1 MWNRTRAIRQDFIVQ
16 GLRGA
21 LEIECHERIAR
32 YHILCLHWK
41 GGAGAEGWSEQQELE
56 QLRKTI
62 RSLTEFYDDLR
73 RSSGQDSLNE
83 AEFRAYNLLLH
94 MQDPETLREVE
105 VLPSAVFDSAC
116 VQAALR
122 LRGYAQRS
130 NNIVKRGR
138 PLNTESTMNLWTRFF
153 GEIKRN
159 RSVSYLLACLAENA
173 FSQVRAG
180 ALKAMG
186 RSYLNQHAP
195 LPLEYLRRSLGMDDD
210 EEARSFALALNCEEV
225 HTAGPDSTVTAMRLG
240 KASEEKPL
248 PTAPFSRTIVEVK
261 RGSYSSQDIV
271 DGKLSGAAP
280 LLVNDRLPPV
290 AAAQIVLPVPRHG
303 PAKLP
308 IPANKAALAA
318 PLPDSSNFSTTTLP
332 NRTPTT
338 SAFDQILS
346 AAAPVFTPSAF
357 SPVSDKKTAISTAES
372 LPTLVPVGDTQ
383 PARSVQFSFAPP
395 PAVSKPIASAS
406 RPSASPSAR
415 PPQPFSAAP
424 AAFAST
430 LAAVDVRPVEP
441 IECEDSSTPTS
452 TNVPVA
458 SSTSTHVPV
467 ASSTSTLPAKP
478 TPITTVPSPAPTP
491 MRTVASVAS
500 SLASTLI
507 SNFIEHK
514 LETIGQQACLRE
526 LRIRRKAARRAF
538 VEQATENLMSGLR
551 IEAAEELLSQL
562 GSEAIAD
569 EFRTRSLKKLALK
582 GQARAGRQALERRR
596 QKERLFEVRSK
607 LQQRG
612 LDTTKSH
619 LIAKDGHASIAGGAV
634 HDQQLEMAL
643 SEAWDDRRSLWTP
656 GTFFTATHQ
665 RFTEVAPRGI
675 GTWTVALSVCKT
687 ASATSEWLRLK
698 LSPGDACDSGKVRML
713 DLEKVTH
720 TQLAE
725 ERDVGLVVFE
735 LNPALTSDL
744 ANAAGWTSERER
756 LEALS
761 QQKCVSHSRFHA
773 NLLLLSWSPITTAQD
788 EEARRKAI
796 LRHLRLGATDP
807 QRFHWA
813 MVELASL
820 GKESVSPQ
828 VIFKASLH
836 RVLKGVEWYQRKLL
850 RFSLDAVGA
859 LCKASWKTLVEH
871 VQVAFTQLEMSG
883 ESDAS
888 KDVGFQAFSALT
900 VLASRSLEDLV
911 SISDTLLEDQYE
923 QVDVNIP
930 LATIGREEAK
940 AGTQSVFEVLRK
952 VALVQLE
959 ECHQATQD
967 DSFALLTSWLLEQ
980 GEVEPRRF
988 PWLIYFEHLYQWR
1001 VSQIEN
1007 VWLEC
1012 KLPDRHDIEA
1022 HCAATSSLCT
1032 AAWTEIEAK
1041 VKEVMRV
1048 RRKRSV
1054 AEPVEEGASKVRR
1067 TGATQRDAAPFSRAA
1082 PIPSTPAS
1090 APSSAVSSLRAM
1102 MVDAAT
1108 MLGERV

>member
-73 RSSGQDSLNE
+73 RSSGQDSPNE

-105 VLPSAVFDSAC
+105 VLPSAVFDSAS

-186 RSYLNQHAP
+186 RTYLNQHAP
-195 LPLEYLRRSLGMDDD
+195 LPLEYLRRSLGMDDV
-210 EEARSFALALNCEEV
+210 EEARVFALALNCEEV
-225 HTAGPDSTVTAMRLG
+225 HTAGPDSAVTAMRLG

-261 RGSYSSQDIV
+261 RGSCTSQDIV
-271 DGKLSGAAP
+271 DGKLSGAVP

-290 AAAQIVLPVPRHG
+290 AAAQIALPVPRHG

-308 IPANKAALAA
+308 IPASKPALAA
-318 PLPDSSNFSTTTLP
+318 PLPESSNFSTTTLP
-332 NRTPTT
+332 DRTPTT
-338 SAFDQILS
+338 SAFDRILS

-357 SPVSDKKTAISTAES
+357 SPVSDKKLAISAAET
-372 LPTLVPVGDTQ
+372 LPALVSVGDVQ

-395 PAVSKPIASAS
+395 PAVSKPIASVS
-406 RPSASPSAR
+406 KPSASPSAR
-415 PPQPFSAAP
+415 PAQPFSAAP
-424 AAFAST
+424 TAFAST
-430 LAAVDVRPVEP
+430 LEAVDARPVEP
-441 IECEDSSTPTS
+441 IEREDSSIPSS

-458 SSTSTHVPV
+458 SSTSTV
-467 ASSTSTLPAKP
+467 PAKP
-478 TPITTVPSPAPTP
+478 TPITTAPSPAPTP

-507 SNFIEHK
+507 SDFIEHK

-526 LRIRRKAARRAF
+526 LRIRRKAARKAF

-551 IEAAEELLSQL
+551 VEAAEELLSQL
-562 GSEAIAD
+562 ASEAIAD
-569 EFRTRSLKKLALK
+569 EFRTRSLKKLAFK

-596 QKERLFEVRSK
+596 QRERLFEVRSK

-619 LIAKDGHASIAGGAV
+619 LIARDGHASIADGAV

-643 SEAWDDRRSLWTP
+643 SEAWDDRQSLWTP
-656 GTFFTATHQ
+656 GTFFKAIHQ

-687 ASATSEWLRLK
+687 ASPASEWLRLK

-713 DLEKVTH
+713 DLDMVTH
-720 TQLAE
+720 ARLAE

-744 ANAAGWTSERER
+744 ANVAGWTSERER

-773 NLLLLSWSPITTAQD
+773 NLLLLSWSPTTTAQD
-788 EEARRKAI
+788 EEVRRKAI

-828 VIFKASLH
+828 VIFKASLR
-836 RVLKGVEWYQRKLL
+836 RVLKSVEWYQRKLL
-850 RFSLDAVGA
+850 RFSLDAVGV

-871 VQVAFTQLEMSG
+871 VQVAFTQLEMAG

-923 QVDVNIP
+923 QVDVTLP
-930 LATIGREEAK
+930 LAPIGREEAK

-980 GEVEPRRF
+980 GEAEPRRF

-1041 VKEVMRV
+1041 VKEVMRA

-1067 TGATQRDAAPFSRAA
+1067 TGAMQQDVAPFSRAA
-1082 PIPSTPAS
+1082 PLLPSTPAS